1 MPLPAGHLRTPD
13 TCLQGSSRRSAL
25 LKQGSDFKPCA
36 ACRVPLQGLKCC
48 LQGPMRRIA
57 LMNHIVTS
65 MKMPQPQDPA
75 QQQPCSA
82 AELCAHILSTL
93 HQLLHTYS
101 MQGSRQGRCLGS
113 SAHCMEEQHKL
124 RNLHIVLL
132 CCAQN
137 RSGEWLQVARRQR
150 CC

>member
-1 MPLPAGHLRTPD
+1 
-13 TCLQGSSRRSAL
+13 
-25 LKQGSDFKPCA
+25 
-36 ACRVPLQGLKCC
+36 
-48 LQGPMRRIA
+48 MRRIA

-101 MQGSRQGRCLGS
+101 MQGSRQGMRLGS
-113 SAHCMEEQHKL
+113 SACCMEEQRKL
-124 RNLHIVLL
+124 ENLHIYCFAVPKTDKVNG
-132 CCAQN
+132 C
-137 RSGEWLQVARRQR
+137 R
-150 CC
+150 